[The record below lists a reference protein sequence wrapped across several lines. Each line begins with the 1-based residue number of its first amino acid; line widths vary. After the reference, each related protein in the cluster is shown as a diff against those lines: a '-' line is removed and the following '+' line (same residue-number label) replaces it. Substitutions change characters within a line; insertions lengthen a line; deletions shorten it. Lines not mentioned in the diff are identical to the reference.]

1 MEKNSAPR
9 LPARAFVEAD
19 VTNVFWIGCADVEIL
34 VEEALRGVGV
44 GIHDNCGVV
53 DGASLRRHR
62 LCGQSRRQ
70 KQEEGDPENVHGFGD
85 AERFYMVERW
95 CVRVL
100 CSEENSRSLDSVNVS
115 QAKPFTPLGMTRTVE
130 GAR

>member
-1 MEKNSAPR
+1 MDF
-9 LPARAFVEAD
+9 PAANQLVAD
-19 VTNVFWIGCADVEIL
+19 IKVL
-34 VEEALRGVGV
+34 VEKALRGVGV
-44 GIHDNCGVV
+44 GIHDNCGIV

-100 CSEENSRSLDSVNVS
+100 CSEEDSRSLDSVNVS
-115 QAKPFTPLGMTRTVE
+115 QAKRFTPPGMTRTVK
-130 GAR
+130 GAK